1 MEKILISHNRH
12 WRNQYSNLYPR
23 AILQKLIRN
32 LSIKHIQVLQ
42 GIRRSGKSTLFKLLI
57 NHLILSQSE
66 NPQEILYINLEDPFF
81 IKFRKSPEKFYDII
95 ETARKLT
102 GNKIKY
108 LFLDEVQAIAGWEH
122 FVKTAYDNNIF
133 KKIFITGSNSSL
145 LNGQYATL
153 LTGRYL
159 YNMVF
164 PLSFAE
170 ILNINEI
177 TSYLKLIEEK
187 PKVLAIIDNMLKY
200 GSFVEVFQNKEE
212 FKRDII
218 STYFDTILLKD
229 CAANNNVRDI
239 SSFKALSYYL
249 ISNITSLYSYKT
261 LAKAVNIHDKTVRE
275 YVRYLQDAWL
285 LSELKQFSY
294 SLKEQQNNR
303 KKPYLIDNGFIN
315 LSFKFSSKSGVLLE
329 NLVFTELLKAGNEL
343 YFFNKEF
350 ECDFIIKNQDNSL
363 AAIQVCYELTDQN
376 EKRETRALNKME
388 KLFNVKSKLIIT
400 YNQEDTLAGLK
411 VIPFWK
417 YFNYRQ
423 N

>member
-329 NLVFTELLKAGNEL
+329 NLVFSELLKAGNEL

-376 EKRETRALNKME
+376 EKREPRALNKME

-400 YNQEDTLAGLK
+400 YNQEDTLADLK

>member
-12 WRNQYSNLYPR
+12 WKNQYSDLYPR

-329 NLVFTELLKAGNEL
+329 NLVFSELLKAGNEL

-400 YNQEDTLAGLK
+400 YNQEDTLADLK